1 MQFGDEM
8 FARFEVTF
16 PTPWVWQS
24 THVGDAE
31 IQTIWRH
38 GEVQAVASHEFDLD
52 HQIRVTLL
60 NPTSDDVEVPGP
72 QCRIMTDWP
81 VRRWLAGAHGYVFCR
96 SPDGRQVLTI
106 SQRRG
111 HCSETPSTNDDSNRS
126 HLMALA
132 LTADQISASRDTGV
146 LGAVVVH
153 WQGQLS
159 TERDID
165 VERPPTGLP
174 PWSFGSATAR
184 AGEEI
189 EADLPD
195 VSLDTGAVHSHLV
208 DTTVVFNGVAHQQIH
223 VHDSR
228 GTSTQSLW
236 WAPSLDEQLRQHA
249 ERILGRIDPRRA
261 SSAQLWIVGRA
272 VAHRAISLTAGV
284 DEFLAVAA
292 ETVAAAQPVDALGLA
307 GVVDEVLR
315 TFDGELA
322 DGLRR
327 SIQLRAGVGQSM
339 ATTALVL
346 AGHQL
351 GEPFAVPQVVP
362 GAAASVTAVLSRAE
376 RDLIM
381 GAGSSESAAVARV
394 VSLLDDV
401 LPGTLAEPLIRAQAC
416 AVVGLASESANA
428 RPDQRHRWSERLQLT
443 RQRLLAEDVV
453 DDVFGW
459 LLW

>member
-8 FARFEVTF
+8 FARLELTF
-16 PTPWVWQS
+16 PAPWVWQS

-31 IQTIWRH
+31 IQTSWRH
-38 GEVQAVASHEFDLD
+38 GEVQAVASHEFDFD

-60 NPTSDDVEVPGP
+60 NPTPDDVEVPGP

-81 VRRWLAGAHGYVFCR
+81 VRRWLAGAHGYLICS
-96 SPDGRQVLTI
+96 SPDGCQVLTI

-111 HCSETPSTNDDSNRS
+111 HCSEAPSAKGDSNRS
-126 HLMALA
+126 HLMAFA
-132 LTADQISASRDTGV
+132 LTADRLSASRDTGV
-146 LGAVVVH
+146 LGAVVAH

-159 TERDID
+159 AGRDLD
-165 VERPPTGLP
+165 VELPPAGLP
-174 PWSFGSATAR
+174 SWGFGPATAR

-189 EADLPD
+189 EAVLPD

-208 DTTVVFNGVAHQQIH
+208 DTTVVFTGVAHQQIH

-236 WAPSLDEQLRQHA
+236 WAPALDEQLRQHA
-249 ERILGRIDPRRA
+249 ERIVGSTDPRRA
-261 SSAQLWIVGRA
+261 SSEQLWIVGRA
-272 VAHRAISLTAGV
+272 VAHRAIPSTADV

-292 ETVAAAQPVDALGLA
+292 EAVAAAQPVDAMGLA

-315 TFDGELA
+315 AFDGELA
-322 DGLRR
+322 DALRR
-327 SIQLRAGVGQSM
+327 SIPLRAGVGQSM
-339 ATTALVL
+339 AMTALVL

-351 GEPFAVPQVVP
+351 GQPFAVPQVVP

-376 RDLIM
+376 HELIM
-381 GAGSSESAAVARV
+381 GAGASESAAVARV

-416 AVVGLASESANA
+416 AVVGLASESAA
-428 RPDQRHRWSERLQLT
+428 VRPDQRHRWSERLQLT